1 MVSVAAGLFK
11 ELPFFP
17 GGPLQSESA
26 LHDDGEKY
34 ETSDMPFIRFDRVS
48 FRDCV
53 DKCGRNASDRGHE
66 CGTINDLNHAVR
78 LRVSFLSQH

>member
-1 MVSVAAGLFK
+1 MVSVAAGSFK

-53 DKCGRNASDRGHE
+53 ASISVGEMHRIADMSAGLS
-66 CGTINDLNHAVR
+66 TI
-78 LRVSFLSQH
+78 